1 MEERKDLEVL
11 WTVEQVAA
19 YFSISKRTVYQWIAG
34 KRMIDPTKL
43 VHIGNL
49 VRIPRSEVERI
60 ANAKRATIEKKPKPV
75 APKPAPVVEAAP
87 TAPRLATP
95 IK

>member
-1 MEERKDLEVL
+1 MSEEKKDLEVL

-19 YFSISKRTVYQWIAG
+19 YFTISKRTVYQWIAG
-34 KRMIDPTKL
+34 KRVIDPVKL
-43 VHIGNL
+43 VYIGNL

-60 ANAKRATIEKKPKPV
+60 ANQKKKAVTDKAPIPV
-75 APKPAPVVEAAP
+75 KA
-87 TAPRLATP
+87 ATP